1 MWPFKLS
8 PMIEIQQL
16 IIKAKV
22 NSGDS
27 EEQDLVLTIKAIVE
41 SYVKSAGVVME
52 SEKNEI
58 IAECLRE
65 VLEKI
70 EFKSRI

>member
-1 MWPFKLS
+1 
-8 PMIEIQQL
+8 MIEIQQL

-22 NSGDS
+22 NSGDN
-27 EEQDLVLTIKAIVE
+27 EEQDIVLTIKAIVE

>member
-1 MWPFKLS
+1 
-8 PMIEIQQL
+8 MIAIQQL

-22 NSGDS
+22 NSGDN

>member
-1 MWPFKLS
+1 
-8 PMIEIQQL
+8 MIEIQQL

-22 NSGDS
+22 NSGDN